1 MTNPYTE
8 DELANGVVIL
18 RFEDYVD
25 QVRGPEHDQHMFD
38 LVDHHETVVCDLTSC
53 VEMVSR
59 WLKLL
64 SLMSDRARDAGKSVV
79 LVGVS
84 ESIRR
89 SSDWLG
95 LIDCFTLT
103 DTVDEAVNS

>member
-8 DELANGVVIL
+8 DELENGVVVL
-18 RFEDYVD
+18 RFEEYVD
-25 QVRGPEHDQHMFD
+25 QVRGPENDQHVFN
-38 LVDHHETVVCDLTSC
+38 LVDRHEKVVCDLTSC
-53 VEMVSR
+53 VEIVSR

-64 SLMSDRARDAGKSVV
+64 SLMSDRASDAGKSVV
-79 LVGVS
+79 LVGVR

-95 LIDCFTLT
+95 LSDCFTLAET
-103 DTVDEAVNS
+103 IDEAVDS

>member
-1 MTNPYTE
+1 VFN
-8 DELANGVVIL
+8 
-18 RFEDYVD
+18 
-25 QVRGPEHDQHMFD
+25 
-38 LVDHHETVVCDLTSC
+38 LVDHHEKVICDLTNC

-64 SLMSDRARDAGKSVV
+64 SLMSDRASDAGKSVV
-79 LVGVS
+79 LVGAS

-95 LIDCFTLT
+95 LSDCFTLAET
-103 DTVDEAVNS
+103 IDEAVNS